1 MRGGVDVP
9 RQIHSTVFGRDGFE
23 FIKLAAY
30 SDCRWALPSHTYG
43 RSLIEAAVS
52 VPDFAMG
59 SPGTLKLEVF
69 CPSSAPLFGSVSPV
83 ISPPCVIPKVDAMV
97 NCAERTGHRRY
108 RRRDCGA
115 GSRMHTQMDVISVV
129 RLNIRLC
136 PHALHIVTELD
147 RNSASP

>member
-1 MRGGVDVP
+1 MP

-69 CPSSAPLFGSVSPV
+69 CPLRFGVSRHLPSVCDS
-83 ISPPCVIPKVDAMV
+83 
-97 NCAERTGHRRY
+97 
-108 RRRDCGA
+108 
-115 GSRMHTQMDVISVV
+115 
-129 RLNIRLC
+129 
-136 PHALHIVTELD
+136 
-147 RNSASP
+147 